1 MLFPN
6 FDQGTVN
13 MRKIV
18 SFFFKGEDSGPVTPV
33 QKYTNIFFIIIFLV
47 AALFYSFNSIGYHMR
62 METVFIY
69 KNKFISGF
77 VMTVLLAFFSLL
89 LSLVIGI
96 VFAFAGKSRFLPL
109 YYFSKMYVEIIRS
122 TPLLVQI
129 YLFFYV
135 IGTAVGL
142 ENRYV
147 LGVVILSIFSGA
159 YICEIIRAG
168 IDSID
173 NTQIETARSLGF
185 TFYQRYRLII
195 IPQVIKRI
203 LPPLAGQ
210 LASLIKDSSL
220 LSVIAVTE
228 LTRNVQEVDAINF
241 ATFENY
247 LVLTVLYMVL
257 TVPILSFSRK
267 LERKFSYE
275 T

>member
-1 MLFPN
+1 MN
-6 FDQGTVN
+6 RVI
-13 MRKIV
+13 K
-18 SFFFKGEDSGPVTPV
+18 FFFKGEDTGQITSG
-33 QKYTNIFFIIIFLV
+33 QKLVNISLIFIILLAV
-47 AALFYSFNSIGYHMR
+47 LLFSFNSIGYHLR
-62 METVFIY
+62 METVFVY

-77 VMTVLLAFFSLL
+77 VMTVILAFFSLA
-89 LSLVIGI
+89 LSLVIGM

-129 YLFFYV
+129 YVFFYI
-135 IGTAVGL
+135 IGTAFGL

-173 NTQIETARSLGF
+173 NTQIETSRSLGF
-185 TFYQRYRLII
+185 TFYQRYRFII

-228 LTRNVQEVDAINF
+228 LTRNTQEVDAINF

-247 LVLTVLYMVL
+247 IVLTLLYMVL
-257 TVPILSFSRK
+257 TVPVLSVSRK